1 MSSWLIAA
9 GASKTGEVGIAIGS
23 NGDIIMFESRCL
35 GVKAD
40 LSLELDIVLGAWS
53 SINNIPGR
61 NYALG
66 LGTDTA
72 NFQNED
78 GTDESGGNFEIVY
91 NDDKVIIGATF
102 SLSYGFGYDL
112 PIDYESNYD
121 ICHTDVLK
129 HFDGKKFYNR
139 MIQKIVTDM

>member
-1 MSSWLIAA
+1 MQKDRWAPIINIAH
-9 GASKTGEVGIAIGS
+9 
-23 NGDIIMFESRCL
+23 R
-35 GVKAD
+35 
-40 LSLELDIVLGAWS
+40 
-53 SINNIPGR
+53 
-61 NYALG
+61 
-66 LGTDTA
+66 DTYLPCTVVA

-129 HFDGKKFYNR
+129 HFDGKKFVWDR
-139 MIQKIVTDM
+139 RRSEHKDKKPKKPKKKVSPKPTKVGTLL